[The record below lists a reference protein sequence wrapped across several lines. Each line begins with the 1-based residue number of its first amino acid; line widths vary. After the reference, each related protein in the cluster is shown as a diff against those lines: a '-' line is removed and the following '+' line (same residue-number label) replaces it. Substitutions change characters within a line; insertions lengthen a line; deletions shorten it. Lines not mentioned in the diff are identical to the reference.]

1 MNKRCPHCGKDFE
14 LSVEVVKAAL
24 SYPELHILGILEFGK
39 AFDNTIMRT
48 AEIAEMIGLGT
59 DQTLRY
65 LLGLEKRGK
74 VARVG
79 QRGGWYLP

>member
-1 MNKRCPHCGKDFE
+1 MNSRCPHCGKEFE
-14 LSVEVVKAAL
+14 LSVEVVKTGL
-24 SYPELHILGILEFGK
+24 SDVQLQILSILEIGK